1 MRLDF
6 GARSIFLVKKSAL
19 TLVFYKFTFTK
30 FYKSVK
36 QICYITDFHKGTL
49 MKNIATKLSL
59 VSLSVLLMSGCTFSS
74 DALLPSLTDSGAQ
87 VSAGADSG
95 TAEMVPVLG
104 TTDFKPIEI
113 SEGDNT
119 GTFVGQKVI
128 SFRNELTQLQES
140 IRLYN
145 EELQKIRSSV
155 INNAL
160 QYHKAIGG
168 IEAKLQVGTTPG
180 NPHMYAMLQQAQT
193 NIQTMNANTDA
204 LNQLSAKVSSD
215 AAMTGYLLD
224 SIRAA
229 YGVSGA
235 VDEDHRQLR
244 ILENETNQTSILIN
258 SLLSEVNSDVSRQSQ
273 YVESARNYIVDL
285 NDAIKVG
292 SYGVSNAPLSNTTV
306 NTGTTSG
313 PLLINSPQTA
323 VLNNSKPLFVA
334 KFNKSNVNYHDGLRR
349 AVSNAVARKP
359 SVRFDV
365 VAISPTSGSQLAK
378 NNVQKNATE
387 IFQEMINLGV
397 GADKISL
404 SSKSSSDATSSEVRI
419 YVK

>member
-1 MRLDF
+1 ME
-6 GARSIFLVKKSAL
+6 
-19 TLVFYKFTFTK
+19 
-30 FYKSVK
+30 
-36 QICYITDFHKGTL
+36 
-49 MKNIATKLSL
+49 NIATKLSL
-59 VSLSVLLMSGCTFSS
+59 VSLSFMMLSGCTFSS
-74 DALLPSLTDSGAQ
+74 DALFPSISG
-87 VSAGADSG
+87 SSG
-95 TAEMVPVLG
+95 QEMNISDDNSGEIVPVLG
-104 TTDFKPIEI
+104 TTDFKPIEV
-113 SEGDNT
+113 SDGDNT

-128 SFRNELTQLQES
+128 SFRNELTQLQKS
-140 IRLYN
+140 IQQYN
-145 EELQKIRSSV
+145 EELQKIRASV

-180 NPHMYAMLQQAQT
+180 NPHMYAMLQQAQL

-204 LNQLSAKVSSD
+204 LNQLSARVSSD

-258 SLLSEVNSDVSRQSQ
+258 SLLSEVNSDVARQAQ
-273 YVESARNYIVDL
+273 YVETARNYIVDL

-292 SYGVSNAPLSNTTV
+292 SYGVNNAPLPSTQASA
-306 NTGTTSG
+306 GS
-313 PLLINSPQTA
+313 PLLVNSA
-323 VLNNSKPLFVA
+323 ASMDLNNSKPLFVA
-334 KFNKSNVNYHDGLRR
+334 KFNKSNVNYKDGLRR
-349 AVSNAVARKP
+349 AVSNAVAKKP
-359 SVRFDV
+359 SVMFDI
-365 VAISPTSGSQLAK
+365 VAISPASGSQLAK

-387 IFQEMINLGV
+387 IFSEIINLGV
-397 GADKISL
+397 GADKISI
-404 SSKSSSDATSSEVRI
+404 SSKTSSDTNTPEVRI

>member
-1 MRLDF
+1 
-6 GARSIFLVKKSAL
+6 
-19 TLVFYKFTFTK
+19 
-30 FYKSVK
+30 
-36 QICYITDFHKGTL
+36 
-49 MKNIATKLSL
+49 MKHIAKLSL
-59 VSLSVLLMSGCTFSS
+59 VSFSLMLMGGCTFSS
-74 DALLPSLTDSGAQ
+74 DALFPSLFESDSQ
-87 VSAGADSG
+87 K
-95 TAEMVPVLG
+95 EMNVDIQNSDVVPALG
-104 TTDFKPIEI
+104 TTDFKPIEV
-113 SEGDNT
+113 SDGENT

-128 SFRNELTQLQES
+128 SFRNELTQLQKS
-140 IRLYN
+140 IRVYN

-160 QYHKAIGG
+160 QYHKAIGS

-244 ILENETNQTSILIN
+244 ILENETNQSLILIN
-258 SLLSEVNSDVSRQSQ
+258 SLLSEVNSDVARQLQ
-273 YVESARNYIVDL
+273 YVESARDYIIDL
-285 NDAIKVG
+285 NEAIKVG
-292 SYGVSNAPLSNTTV
+292 SYGVSNAPLPSTTVRGGAVSPLLV
-306 NTGTTSG
+306 NTGTSAA
-313 PLLINSPQTA
+313 NMS
-323 VLNNSKPLFVA
+323 SKPLFVA
-334 KFNKSNVNYHDGLRR
+334 KFNKANVDYHDGLRR
-349 AVSNAVARKP
+349 AVSNAVAKKP
-359 SVRFDV
+359 AVKFDV
-365 VAISPTSGSQLAK
+365 VAVSPVSGSQMAK

-387 IFQEMINLGV
+387 IFQEMIEMGV
-397 GADKISL
+397 SADKISL
-404 SSKSSSDATSSEVRI
+404 SSKTNNEITAAEVRI